1 MVGRPMRTGMLHS
14 KLPSGWLC
22 GLLAALLLVA
32 LGCGRRSSSDEG
44 GGGDGA
50 SFFGNLQ
57 DVVGTVTSQS
67 GTPAQMKSW
76 SVALIER
83 DGGVARVADA
93 DANGILR
100 WNKVSFDATQTAVL
114 LSPDYLL
121 QSVMAIPSTKTKTV
135 KQYFNVTS
143 TILPQIVQKG
153 SGLTFQSMNGV
164 TVQDLYASDTDGDGL
179 PDGVGSLG
187 LNLGPWALTNVD
199 TDKDGTVNDSDN
211 DIDGDGLVNVVDTDD
226 DGDGV
231 LDVMDGDANGNSI
244 TDSQENIGGP
254 YFTRGSEYFEVK
266 YEQNATTK
274 TLQFIFKLREGY
286 TASAVKIRGAGSL
299 LDGGTAIASDGATG
313 AWDLTLLDDGA
324 NFDGAAKD
332 NLYGRKVQLAS
343 GKAPRVNQI
352 LFGQVTIGTG
362 DSAFT
367 AEFPWIFPN
376 ISLSSIT
383 TSYDSSSRVVTL
395 NGNPYGADL
404 QGFTWSVSLTNA
416 SGLKVYESSA
426 IAGATRTLTIPANVM
441 QSGATY
447 TYSAVAQTLDKVPG
461 MPAIA
466 IRSADATINN

>member
-1 MVGRPMRTGMLHS
+1 VGRDGPRSGSLMNISILH
-14 KLPSGWLC
+14 
-22 GLLAALLLVA
+22 GLVISALVLVA
-32 LGCGRRSSSDEG
+32 PGCGRRSSSDEG

-57 DVVGTVTSQS
+57 DVMGTVTSQS

-76 SVALIER
+76 AVALIER

-114 LSPDYLL
+114 MSPDYLL
-121 QSVMAIPSTKTKTV
+121 QSVMAIPATKVKTV
-135 KQYFNVTS
+135 KQYFTITS
-143 TILPQIVQKG
+143 TILPQLVQKG
-153 SGLTFQSMNGV
+153 SGLTFQNTNGV
-164 TVQDLYASDTDGDGL
+164 TIQDIYASDTDGDGL

-187 LNLGPWALTNVD
+187 LNLGSWNLSAVD

-211 DIDGDGLVNVVDTDD
+211 DIDGDGLVNGVDTDD
-226 DGDGV
+226 DGDGIF
-231 LDVMDGDANGNSI
+231 DVMDGDANGNGVP
-244 TDSQENIGGP
+244 DSQENLGEP
-254 YFTRGSEYFEVK
+254 YFTRGIEYFEVK
-266 YEQNATTK
+266 YEQSASSK
-274 TLQFIFKLREGY
+274 TLQYVLKVRDGY
-286 TASAVKIRGAGSL
+286 TPSAVKIRGAGSL
-299 LDGGTAIASDGATG
+299 LDGGTAIASDGSTS

-332 NLYGRKVQLAS
+332 NLYGRKVQLGS
-343 GKAPRVNQI
+343 GKAPRVNQL

-376 ISLSSIT
+376 VSLSSIS
-383 TSYDSSSRVVTL
+383 TSYDTSSRVVTL
-395 NGNPYGADL
+395 SGNPFGADL

-416 SGLKVYESSA
+416 AGLKVYESSA
-426 IAGATRTLTIPANVM
+426 IAGSTRTLTIPANVM
-441 QSGATY
+441 QSGSTY
-447 TYSAVAQTLDKVPG
+447 TYVAVAQTLDKVPG

-466 IRSADATINN
+466 VRSADGTINN